1 VVGENTINRIC
12 DALASEQVKCGD
24 VRVASCEKIGT
35 KFSDVLFERALEE
48 RPGKASVVVL
58 GCWSS
63 QEESWTG
70 QKVQEAEETKVRFKK
85 GDLIVHQSH
94 CLQQPEVGSIAVP
107 KAPHKELHNEKYGKR
122 YNH

>member
-1 VVGENTINRIC
+1 VVGGNTINRIC

-58 GCWSS
+58 GMLVFTGRKLDRT
-63 QEESWTG
+63 ESPG
-70 QKVQEAEETKVRFKK
+70 
-85 GDLIVHQSH
+85 G
-94 CLQQPEVGSIAVP
+94 
-107 KAPHKELHNEKYGKR
+107 
-122 YNH
+122 